1 MPISETEVEKPAAQ
15 GAAMEI
21 TVSRQDLVRELTA
34 TQSVVERKTTIPIL
48 SNFLLEAE
56 EDRLNITATDLD
68 QAIRTSTAV
77 KVKKPGSCTV
87 PARKLYDY
95 IKLLPEGD
103 ISIKLLENHW
113 VQIRSGR
120 SNTKIVGMARAN
132 YPQVPEF
139 PAVAATS
146 ISLIALKTLIA
157 RTIFAISNEESRYT
171 LNGALLV
178 IKAESLAMVATD
190 GHRLSYVEKPNEN
203 LEGIS
208 GEKRVLIPR
217 KALQEL
223 QQLLTVTEVEKVEFA
238 DDEHT
243 LFFRVGHRTLSTR
256 KLSGQFPNFEA
267 VMPRD
272 NTKFA
277 VVRCSEL
284 SAAIQRV
291 AQFADERSGAIRM
304 RLEGNELR
312 SAPTQLNQARAKTPS
327 TPPTPATPSW
337 WASTRYTFSTSS
349 KPSATRVKSASNSR
363 TPSPPARC
371 VQKTPTPNTSIAT
384 SLCRCGFEEATQKR
398 QSHSAEVFVPVAC
411 QIPPSLWLRSLS
423 PGAAT
428 GRVAPICLP
437 ATGLPHSG
445 HCLVWLPRNILVFTG
460 QLRDCILVPV
470 CQPRALALPVT
481 IPRATQG

>member
-1 MPISETEVEKPAAQ
+1 MPTMETAENEPTGQSTPQ

-21 TVSRQDLVRELTA
+21 TVSRQDLVKELTA

-48 SNFLLEAE
+48 SNFLIEAE
-56 EDRLNITATDLD
+56 GDRLNITATDLD
-68 QAIRTSTAV
+68 QAIRTSAAV
-77 KVKKPGSCTV
+77 KVKKPGACTI

-95 IKLLPEGD
+95 IKLLPDGD

-120 SNTKIVGMARAN
+120 SNTKMVGMARAN

-139 PAVAATS
+139 PTIAATS
-146 ISLIALKTLIA
+146 ISHIALKTLIA
-157 RTIFAISNEESRYT
+157 RTIFSISNEESRYT

-190 GHRLSYVEKPNEN
+190 GHRLAYVEKPNET

-223 QQLLTVTEVEKVEFA
+223 QQLLSAVDEDTKVEFA

-256 KLSGQFPNFEA
+256 KLTGQFPNFEA

-272 NTKFA
+272 NTKF
-277 VVRCSEL
+277 VVVKCSEL

-304 RLEGNELR
+304 RLEGNELKI
-312 SAPTQLNQARAKTPS
+312 SANSTESGESEDTIDTPYS
-327 TPPTPATPSW
+327 SDPIVVGFNSVYILDFLKAMNNEGEVRLEFKDSQSAGQMRPEDPDAEYKY
-337 WASTRYTFSTSS
+337 RYVLM
-349 KPSATRVKSASNSR
+349 PMR
-363 TPSPPARC
+363 
-371 VQKTPTPNTSIAT
+371 I
-384 SLCRCGFEEATQKR
+384 
-398 QSHSAEVFVPVAC
+398 
-411 QIPPSLWLRSLS
+411 
-423 PGAAT
+423 
-428 GRVAPICLP
+428 
-437 ATGLPHSG
+437 
-445 HCLVWLPRNILVFTG
+445 
-460 QLRDCILVPV
+460 
-470 CQPRALALPVT
+470 
-481 IPRATQG
+481 

>member
-1 MPISETEVEKPAAQ
+1 MLFWVRLRMWGGYGTKGAGMPTSESEVEKPAAQ

-56 EDRLNITATDLD
+56 DDRLNLTATDLD
-68 QAIRTSTAV
+68 QAIRTSATV
-77 KVKKPGSCTV
+77 KVKKPGACTI

-139 PAVAATS
+139 PEVPATS
-146 ISLIALKTLIA
+146 IPIAALKALIS

-171 LNGALLV
+171 LNGALL
-178 IKAESLAMVATD
+178 ILKAESLAMVATD
-190 GHRLSYVEKPNEN
+190 GHRLSFVEKPNEN

-223 QQLLTVTEVEKVEFA
+223 QQLLGSTDAETVDFA

-243 LFFRVGHRTLSTR
+243 LFFRIGHRTLSTR

-277 VVRCSEL
+277 VVRASEL

-291 AQFADERSGAIRM
+291 AQFADERSGAIRLRM
-304 RLEGNELR
+304 EGNELKI
-312 SAPTQLNQARAKTPS
+312 SANSTESGESEDTIDTPYAGDPIVVGFNS
-327 TPPTPATPSW
+327 IYILDFLKALGNEGEVRLEFKDSQSAGQMRPEDPDAEY
-337 WASTRYTFSTSS
+337 RYRYVLM
-349 KPSATRVKSASNSR
+349 PMR
-363 TPSPPARC
+363 
-371 VQKTPTPNTSIAT
+371 I
-384 SLCRCGFEEATQKR
+384 
-398 QSHSAEVFVPVAC
+398 
-411 QIPPSLWLRSLS
+411 
-423 PGAAT
+423 
-428 GRVAPICLP
+428 
-437 ATGLPHSG
+437 
-445 HCLVWLPRNILVFTG
+445 
-460 QLRDCILVPV
+460 
-470 CQPRALALPVT
+470 
-481 IPRATQG
+481 

>member
-1 MPISETEVEKPAAQ
+1 MSNVETEVEQTAVQ

-21 TVSRQDLVRELTA
+21 TVSRQELVRELTA

-48 SNFLLEAE
+48 SNFLIEAE
-56 EDRLNITATDLD
+56 DDRLNITATDLD
-68 QAIRTSTAV
+68 QAIRTSAAV
-77 KVKKPGSCTV
+77 KVKKPGACTI

-95 IKLLPEGD
+95 IKLLPEGE
-103 ISIKLLENHW
+103 ISIKLLDNHW

-120 SNTKIVGMARAN
+120 SNTKMVGMARAN

-139 PAVAATS
+139 PSVAATS
-146 ISLIALKTLIA
+146 IPALVLKTLIN

-190 GHRLSYVEKPNEN
+190 GHRLAYVEKPNEA

-223 QQLLTVTEVEKVEFA
+223 QQLLSVSEAEKVEFA

-243 LFFRVGHRTLSTR
+243 LFFRIGHRTLSTR

-277 VVRCSEL
+277 VVRSSEL
-284 SAAIQRV
+284 SAAIGRV

-304 RLEGNELR
+304 RLESNELKISANSNESGESEDTIDTPYASEPIAVGFNSGYILDFLKALGNEGEVRLEFKDSQ
-312 SAPTQLNQARAKTPS
+312 SAGQMRPEDPDAEYKY
-327 TPPTPATPSW
+327 
-337 WASTRYTFSTSS
+337 RYVLM
-349 KPSATRVKSASNSR
+349 PMR
-363 TPSPPARC
+363 
-371 VQKTPTPNTSIAT
+371 I
-384 SLCRCGFEEATQKR
+384 
-398 QSHSAEVFVPVAC
+398 
-411 QIPPSLWLRSLS
+411 
-423 PGAAT
+423 
-428 GRVAPICLP
+428 
-437 ATGLPHSG
+437 
-445 HCLVWLPRNILVFTG
+445 
-460 QLRDCILVPV
+460 
-470 CQPRALALPVT
+470 
-481 IPRATQG
+481 